1 MWCCGK
7 VDVVAS
13 GPPVPVPV
21 AEPVPVPVAVA
32 EPVAEPSLQIDTEVY
47 MDEEM
52 LVQAILG
59 VVGTAILFSLI
70 YLTNTRT
77 PALIEAP
84 DL

>member
-13 GPPVPVPV
+13 GPPVAVTVPVAV
-21 AEPVPVPVAVA
+21 AEPVPVV